1 MALLGGGVSGLD
13 QSFSLVGDATPDLV
27 VVARDTTKFVIVDG
41 RSLNGAASPL
51 DVNAVPAVTIPVPTG
66 WTATGEAEAKLI
78 PDFDGDLHPDFAI
91 GNAIG
96 TIAGTVVVYW

>member
-66 WTATGEAEAKLI
+66 WVATGEAEAKLI